1 MRNAAILLAASLAML
16 TGCAPDPEP
25 LGPDA
30 TPQELALACDEMDLD
45 ACSRAAHLRSQQ
57 YQDAMTIN

>member
-1 MRNAAILLAASLAML
+1 MLVVALLALA
-16 TGCAPDPEP
+16 GCAEEPAP

-30 TPQELALACDEMDLD
+30 TPEELALACDQMDLD